1 MYKAGKKVLA
11 WLMTVMIAL
20 SGVMTGIGSAAAG
33 VTAPTA
39 VFADN
44 GSEGQFEIE
53 ITVSPRS
60 TVTLIEYLESPAA
73 GNEGASFEGYYNE
86 MMGNY
91 ETTGDFSI
99 KDRAGL
105 AAISKMVNVGEKDF
119 SGKTVTLTQS
129 IDLGGSG
136 LVENRVQEDD
146 SYKLSITGDIIN
158 VWTPIGDNNAYRF
171 SGTFDGAGFT
181 ISQMISVAISDGLP
195 VFTGLFGWVGKYGR
209 IRNVTIDEESYMV
222 TLSTS
227 SYNYTGG
234 IAGRCEGEIR
244 NCVNRGAVV
253 ISSPEGSTRAG
264 GIVGEC
270 SSAINDCE
278 NSGAILASSNSGTSL
293 AGGIAGECGGAISK
307 CKNSGEVIAS
317 SDSLSESISFSQ
329 AGGIVGKGKSDISN
343 CENTGEVAAF
353 ASSSFAEAGGI
364 AAGCEGAVS
373 DCENGGS
380 IISYSVSDTPAAGG
394 IVGNG
399 KSDIR
404 DCKNRGDVAAVSV
417 SSYLSYAG
425 GIAGQCGGAV
435 SACENSG
442 VVTADTNSGV
452 SYAGGIAGICKGDI
466 RDCENSGS
474 VASVAASSAYI
485 GGLAGRCYGVISGC
499 ENSAPVTSYTSATSS
514 YSFAGGIVGSG
525 DSDVIDCKNKGSV
538 TTYSST
544 SYAEGIAGSC
554 KGTVI
559 DCENSGIVSKNEQTS
574 AGEAGQTANAT
585 PRFTDV
591 QTGAWYYEDVEFVAQ
606 KGLLNGT
613 GPSQFSP
620 DTTLSRGMI
629 VTVLG
634 RLADVAPAM
643 YAGASFADVSES
655 QYYAPYVKWW
665 TDEIGIPEGISDQQF
680 FPDEAITRQEF
691 TVMLNKFSEYM
702 GHTLPRKNAR
712 ADFADEGKI
721 DSYALEHV
729 YAMQQAGVIN
739 GKDGNV
745 MDPMASITRAEF
757 SAMLHRFITVTIGLS
772 ESQG

>member
-1 MYKAGKKVLA
+1 MYKAGKTVLV
-11 WLMTVMIAL
+11 WFMTAVIAL
-20 SGVMTGIGSAAAG
+20 SGVMTGIG

-44 GSEGQFEIE
+44 GPEGQLEIE
-53 ITVSPRS
+53 ISVSPRS
-60 TVTLIEYLESPAA
+60 TTTLTEYLESAAA
-73 GNEGASFEGYYNE
+73 GDEGASFERYYNE
-86 MMGNY
+86 MMANY
-91 ETTGDFSI
+91 ETAKEFSI

-105 AAISKMVNVGEKDF
+105 AAIAKMVNVGEKDF
-119 SGKTVTLTQS
+119 SGKTVTLTQN

-146 SYKLSITGDIIN
+146 AYELSFTGNVKN
-158 VWTPIGDNNAYRF
+158 VWTPIGDYNTYRF
-171 SGTFDGAGFT
+171 SGTFDGAGYT
-181 ISQMISVAISDGLP
+181 ISQMISVVISDGAP
-195 VFTGLFGWVGKYGR
+195 VFSGLFGWVGKNGS
-209 IRNVTIDEESYMV
+209 IRNVTIDEESYAV

-234 IAGRCEGEIR
+234 IAGRCEGEIH
-244 NCVNRGAVV
+244 NCVNRGAVIV
-253 ISSPEGSTRAG
+253 SSPEGSARAG
-264 GIVGEC
+264 GIVGDC
-270 SSAINDCE
+270 GGPISDCE
-278 NSGAILASSNSGTSL
+278 NSGAVLASSNSGTAL
-293 AGGIAGECGGAISK
+293 VGGIAGECSGAISN
-307 CKNSGEVIAS
+307 CKNSGEVVAS
-317 SDSLSESISFSQ
+317 SDSPSASIAFTQ
-329 AGGIVGKGKSDISN
+329 AGGIVGKSKSDISD
-343 CENTGEVAAF
+343 CENTGDVASF
-353 ASSSFAEAGGI
+353 ASSSFTEAGGI

-373 DCENGGS
+373 NCKNGGS
-380 IISYSVSDTPAAGG
+380 IISHSISDTPAAGG

-404 DCKNRGDVAAVSV
+404 DCKNSGDVAAASV

-425 GIAGQCGGAV
+425 GIAGQCDGAI

-442 VVTADTNSGV
+442 FVAADANSGS
-452 SYAGGIAGICKGDI
+452 SYAGGIAGNSRGDI

-474 VASVAASSAYI
+474 IASAALSSAYV
-485 GGLAGRCYGVISGC
+485 GGIAGRCGGVTGC
-499 ENSAPVTSYTSATSS
+499 ENSAPVTSYATDTRS
-514 YSFAGGIVGSG
+514 YSFAGGIAGYA
-525 DSDVIDCKNKGSV
+525 DSDVINCGNKGSV
-538 TTYSST
+538 TTYSAT
-544 SYAEGIAGSC
+544 SSADGIAGSC

-574 AGEAGQTANAT
+574 AGEGAAGQTANT
-585 PRFTDV
+585 TTRFTDV

-620 DTTLSRGMI
+620 DMTLSRGMI

-634 RLADVAPAM
+634 RLADVDPAM

-680 FPDEAITRQEF
+680 FPEEAITRQEF

-712 ADFADEGKI
+712 ANFADEGKI

-729 YAMQQAGVIN
+729 YTMQQAGVIN
-739 GKDGNV
+739 GKDGN
-745 MDPMASITRAEF
+745 MLDPMASITRAEF
-757 SAMLHRFITVTIGLS
+757 SAMLHRFIVLTT
-772 ESQG
+772 